1 MINNIDKEY
10 FLKAVGSADR
20 QDISE
25 ADISVRCPICGDSKY
40 HKNVKRLHIYE
51 KRGNTLVH
59 CFNGDC
65 PVGQRTVFTFLR
77 DFYPILL
84 DSYRHEKFREKLQNG
99 ELLNNIN
106 INNSKTSGKTDIDVF
121 KSDIFKESTDIDT
134 TDKKVY
140 TAQILTQDF
149 SQFFQGIKGTKSEAY
164 LLTRGFTLNDLDGVN
179 MFHANI
185 DLTIGDKKY
194 PLRDFIIIP
203 MYYNGVMYGFYSRS
217 TQDKRF
223 YTYNNDYNLGYK
235 LWNYFNIDRE
245 KDTYIFEGIFDA
257 LSMYKDYKNVIAC
270 MGAKIPQERIDEL
283 KSPVFFLDNDKTGLL
298 NSLEYA
304 KKGYKVV
311 VLPPD
316 IKFKDANEMML
327 NDINILNLAKS
338 NTYSGIMAIIKIRE
352 RLA

>member
-10 FLKAVGSADR
+10 FLKAVGTAER
-20 QDISE
+20 KDISDS
-25 ADISVRCPICGDSKY
+25 DISVKCPVCGDSKY
-40 HKNVKRLHIYE
+40 HKNVKRLHLYE

-77 DFYPILL
+77 DFYPTLL
-84 DSYRHEKFREKLQNG
+84 DSYRHEKFREKLANG
-99 ELLNNIN
+99 ELLNNIQPE
-106 INNSKTSGKTDIDVF
+106 STEVVDVF
-121 KSDIFKESTDIDT
+121 KTDVFKTDPIT
-134 TDKKVY
+134 NKKTY
-140 TAQILTQDF
+140 TAPILTQDLT
-149 SQFFQGIKGTKSEAY
+149 QYFQDIKGTKSEAY
-164 LLTRGFTLNDLDGVN
+164 LLTRGFTLNDLESVK

-194 PLRDFIIIP
+194 PLRDYIVIP

-235 LWNYFNIDRE
+235 LWNYFDIDR
-245 KDTYIFEGIFDA
+245 DQDCYIFEGIFDA

-316 IKFKDANEMML
+316 IKYKDANEMML
-327 NDINILNLAKS
+327 NGINILNLAKN

-352 RLA
+352 RLS